1 MTWSDKKPTQEGWYW
16 MKSDQLGPSIV
27 QLFVYDG
34 KLTCF
39 IGRKLQVVREMRAL
53 DTGLCWAGP
62 IPEPQERG
70 TS

>member
-1 MTWSDKKPTQEGWYW
+1 